1 MFVLHK
7 KLFCQQLGVPFPE
20 VTSVSQDTPAPAWA
34 KDWLCDR
41 LLQMTSLENV
51 VSVTVPQSGT
61 QKQSQETQNRPGP
74 YVSKLTVGPP
84 SLQMIK
90 KLTNTHCF
98 KDLGGLPGLVACGFS
113 HSSQEMEAGLLCI
126 WRQAK

>member
-1 MFVLHK
+1 MTIYFTLNPWPQVLSKLINSQFLGRYKLSVFFPSSPKVSGVQSRSRAGVWVMFVLHK

-61 QKQSQETQNRPGP
+61 QK
-74 YVSKLTVGPP
+74 
-84 SLQMIK
+84 
-90 KLTNTHCF
+90 
-98 KDLGGLPGLVACGFS
+98 
-113 HSSQEMEAGLLCI
+113 
-126 WRQAK
+126 